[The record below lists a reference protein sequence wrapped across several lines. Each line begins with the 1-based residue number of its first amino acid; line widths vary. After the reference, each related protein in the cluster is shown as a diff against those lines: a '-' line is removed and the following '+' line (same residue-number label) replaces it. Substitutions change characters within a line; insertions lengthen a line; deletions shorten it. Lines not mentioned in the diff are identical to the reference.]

1 MGWGLCFQAACLN
14 KRRCCVSYFVI
25 QRQQICQRLAGVGKG
40 VLGKA
45 VFHHAGDVGKQN
57 FSAQKGGN
65 GDFVGSIEHARGSA
79 AKIERVV
86 GEF

>member
-1 MGWGLCFQAACLN
+1 M
-14 KRRCCVSYFVI
+14 
-25 QRQQICQRLAGVGKG
+25 GKG

-45 VFHHAGDVGKQN
+45 VFHQAGDVGKQN
-57 FSAQKGGN
+57 FLAQKGGD

-86 GEF
+86 GEFEAGEAGEIGLLEGERGKLAEIQRCSA